1 LSPDLNLGLTCCKCG
16 PDILRYINGWRFCRL
31 CLLIV
36 SILCPYHPD
45 LNPIKLVGAELKKNV
60 GNKNITFKF
69 SDVISLADKFFE
81 EEFSIEKWSKICNRV
96 ERLEKEFI
104 SKEPT
109 IDLVVEQLIINLG
122 EDSNTESEYSS
133 AEELDF
139 DALEGIEELDV
150 ESVPNQSEVTSS
162 LTYTVW

>member
-1 LSPDLNLGLTCCKCG
+1 MLKPELYGIIKNYK
-16 PDILRYINGWRFCRL
+16 PRYISYKIDKLFIDRGFDVVRL
-31 CLLIV
+31 
-36 SILCPYHPD
+36 PPD
-45 LNPIKLVGAELKKNV
+45 LNPIELVWAELKKNV

-122 EDSNTESEYSS
+122 EDSDTESEYSS

-139 DALEGIEELDV
+139 DALEGIEELDD